1 MSKKILKDEEKELID
16 GFSKKE
22 VLKID
27 QKVKSEQEEQE
38 IDRQV
43 KPYINEELSIDLEHL
58 STRVFP
64 NISEGSL
71 LVITVG
77 SDAAPA
83 DRQDME
89 LVAKEVDSVFADVL
103 GVKALILPHLVT
115 VDKIPLKSLRNMQ
128 SKVVNSCLVLE
139 KASIDIDESISF
151 FEDL

>member
-1 MSKKILKDEEKELID
+1 MKKDEADEVKKLNAPSFEDITEEPDIDLI
-16 GFSKKE
+16 
-22 VLKID
+22 
-27 QKVKSEQEEQE
+27 
-38 IDRQV
+38 
-43 KPYINEELSIDLEHL
+43 KPEINEELSVELEHL
-58 STRVFP
+58 STNVFP
-64 NISEGSL
+64 NISDGSL

-89 LVAKEVDSVFADVL
+89 LVAKEVDEVFDDVL

-115 VDKIPLKSLRNMQ
+115 VDKIPLKSLRNIQ

-151 FEDL
+151 FGDL

>member
-1 MSKKILKDEEKELID
+1 MKKDEADEVKKLNAPSFEDITEEPDIDLI
-16 GFSKKE
+16 
-22 VLKID
+22 
-27 QKVKSEQEEQE
+27 
-38 IDRQV
+38 
-43 KPYINEELSIDLEHL
+43 KPEINEELSVELEHL
-58 STRVFP
+58 STKVFP
-64 NISEGSL
+64 NISDGSL

-89 LVAKEVDSVFADVL
+89 LVAKEVDEVFDDVL

-115 VDKIPLKSLRNMQ
+115 VDKIPLKSLRNVQ

-151 FEDL
+151 FGDL